1 MRINFKRVNLSV
13 KNQFSKYAKEYK
25 NHNIIQQIVAKSLV
39 RELKFQPKRILELG
53 CGSGQ
58 VFNHISWEVEFYKA
72 IDASASMC
80 ELHPKSE
87 NIEVKCLNFDT
98 QDFINEIKNDS
109 YDIVLS
115 SSALQWSNDLSKI
128 EKQVKVL
135 ETSKDSEFCFTQALE
150 FDSNTSEKIKIFPK
164 KPLSGDVLNSVFLR
178 QHVPAGSIMFSKNL
192 FDKLSGFDE
201 SLKEEDWDFVIR
213 SAANTKF
220 MGIKEPLF
228 FYRSHESNVM
238 KTRGRKEIFKQKI
251 LLLIKNFNLV

>member
-1 MRINFKRVNLSV
+1 LSV
-13 KNQFSKYAKEYK
+13 KNQFSKYANEYK

-80 ELHPKSE
+80 ELHPKSV

-98 QDFINEIKNDS
+98 QDFINEIRNDS

-128 EKQVKVL
+128 VQHLSYITKEINAVL
-135 ETSKDSEFCFTQALE
+135 FTSNTFKTIQEITKTKSPILDEDSIKEAFLKFFNCEFETILYKLE
-150 FDSNTSEKIKIFPK
+150 FDNK
-164 KPLSGDVLNSVFLR
+164 KD
-178 QHVPAGSIMFSKNL
+178 L
-192 FDKLSGFDE
+192 FDYIKKSGVSGEKSLSYSDSKKLY
-201 SLKEEDWDFVIR
+201 KEYPYNYLEFEVIFV
-213 SAANTKF
+213 
-220 MGIKEPLF
+220 
-228 FYRSHESNVM
+228 
-238 KTRGRKEIFKQKI
+238 KTISK
-251 LLLIKNFNLV
+251 L

>member
-1 MRINFKRVNLSV
+1 LSV

-80 ELHPKSE
+80 ELHPKSV

-98 QDFINEIKNDS
+98 QDFINEIRNDS

-128 EKQVKVL
+128 VQHLSYITKEINAVL
-135 ETSKDSEFCFTQALE
+135 FTSNTFKTIQEITKTKSPILDEDSIKEAFLKFFNCEFETILYKLE
-150 FDSNTSEKIKIFPK
+150 FDNK
-164 KPLSGDVLNSVFLR
+164 KD
-178 QHVPAGSIMFSKNL
+178 L
-192 FDKLSGFDE
+192 FDYIKKSGVSGEKSLSYSDSKKLY
-201 SLKEEDWDFVIR
+201 KEYPYNYLEFEVIFV
-213 SAANTKF
+213 
-220 MGIKEPLF
+220 
-228 FYRSHESNVM
+228 
-238 KTRGRKEIFKQKI
+238 KTISK
-251 LLLIKNFNLV
+251 L

>member
-1 MRINFKRVNLSV
+1 MSV

-80 ELHPKSE
+80 ELHPKSV

-128 EKQVKVL
+128 VQHLSYITKEINAVL
-135 ETSKDSEFCFTQALE
+135 FTSNTFKTIQEITKTKSPILDEDSIKEAFLKFFNCEFETILYKLE
-150 FDSNTSEKIKIFPK
+150 FDNK
-164 KPLSGDVLNSVFLR
+164 KD
-178 QHVPAGSIMFSKNL
+178 L
-192 FDKLSGFDE
+192 FDYIKKSGVSGEKSLSYSDSKKLY
-201 SLKEEDWDFVIR
+201 KEYPYNYLEFEVIFV
-213 SAANTKF
+213 
-220 MGIKEPLF
+220 
-228 FYRSHESNVM
+228 
-238 KTRGRKEIFKQKI
+238 KTISK
-251 LLLIKNFNLV
+251 L